1 VPYKG
6 TTEATTDLL
15 GGHIDGSVDFIGK
28 AVLARFDNTVNVVG
42 ITGSKRIGPYATFES
57 MGAKGLT
64 GVTND
69 YFLFVHQS
77 VDEAT
82 KKELNTIFRQAINSS
97 ARVKELCT
105 DDFGTVANTPYEQL
119 TSINTGNATRWSRL
133 ASGMNMD

>member
-1 VPYKG
+1 
-6 TTEATTDLL
+6 
-15 GGHIDGSVDFIGK
+15 
-28 AVLARFDNTVNVVG
+28 
-42 ITGSKRIGPYATFES
+42 

-82 KKELNTIFRQAINSS
+82 KKELNTIFRQAINNST
-97 ARVKELCT
+97 RVKEHCT

-119 TSINTGNATRWSRL
+119 TSINTGNSTKWAKL